1 MTANKAGGQVIDEGV
16 WKEYARTRD
25 INLRNKILDAYLYIV
40 SVNIKRVNLV
50 SLYKQDIEDITNHG
64 ILELIK
70 CIERYDYTR
79 GIQFDTY
86 ASIRVRGSIL
96 DYIRKKD
103 WVPADVR
110 KRVREMNECIAR
122 FRAEHRRNPRDDELA
137 EAMGVSADEL
147 SEIRKSE
154 LNMNLLNFEELIY
167 KAESQGMVDSSR
179 SDTGRPEEKT
189 LADELK
195 RIIAQSVD
203 ELDQNE
209 RTVISLYYYEGL
221 KFKEIAFVMD
231 VTPSRITQIHMK
243 ALRKLKE
250 KISRYLTI

>member
-40 SVNIKRVNLV
+40 SVNIKRMNLV

>member
-40 SVNIKRVNLV
+40 SVNIKRMNLV

-147 SEIRKSE
+147 SEIRKNE